1 VLVSIVQL
9 ARPGMD
15 LRDRELSRQAAAAT
29 RARRMAQ
36 LRTKG
41 TARDLAAG
49 ARSYVEESGKREP
62 ADSFPGL
69 DAPAPAAA
77 IHDPAQQLALLLDN
91 QRQQPYVAAPAAS
104 AQSFQ
109 ARLSRM
115 QEYLVSESEPEVPE
129 LLINLSPASSAVSTT
144 EEPFDA
150 YHSRPLPPRRRR
162 VPDVASLLG
171 LPGHEETADNFTDVG
186 ASSSSASPP
195 VQSAG
200 ARAPEASST
209 EMDVV

>member
-1 VLVSIVQL
+1 LLEYVLAPALGQRAGCLGHANPAYKRHASPEQADHSTTQPETLLRGRAPVLVSIVQL

-115 QEYLVSESEPEVPE
+115 QEYLVSESEPEVP
-129 LLINLSPASSAVSTT
+129 
-144 EEPFDA
+144 
-150 YHSRPLPPRRRR
+150 
-162 VPDVASLLG
+162 
-171 LPGHEETADNFTDVG
+171 
-186 ASSSSASPP
+186 
-195 VQSAG
+195 
-200 ARAPEASST
+200 
-209 EMDVV
+209 